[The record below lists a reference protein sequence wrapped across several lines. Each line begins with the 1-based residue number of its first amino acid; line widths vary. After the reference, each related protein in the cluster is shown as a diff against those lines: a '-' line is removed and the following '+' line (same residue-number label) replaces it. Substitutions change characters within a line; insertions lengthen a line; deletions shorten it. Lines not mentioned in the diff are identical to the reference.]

1 MKNISKWLFIMV
13 AVLTLMSG
21 IHTLITGE
29 VSVSAHI
36 LSDIEIVI
44 LSLLVAFT
52 SEINVD
58 VIDEE
63 QE

>member
-58 VIDEE
+58 VIDED